1 LRNASLDIF
10 LHDTYYV
17 VAHFHY
23 VLSMGAVFGLFLGV
37 FMLFDSLT
45 SLSLN
50 NFLGKAFFKIFFAGV
65 NLTFFPL
72 HFSGLQGQPRKYLR
86 YREDYLFHQTLS
98 SLGSLISF
106 FGLFL
111 FIYSVLEVFLR
122 FRLVVSGSLSFII
135 TGFNCSFFSH

>member
-1 LRNASLDIF
+1 
-10 LHDTYYV
+10 
-17 VAHFHY
+17 
-23 VLSMGAVFGLFLGV
+23 
-37 FMLFDSLT
+37 MLFDSLT

-106 FGLFL
+106 LVCFYL
-111 FIYSVLEVFLR
+111 FIQFWK
-122 FRLVVSGSLSFII
+122 
-135 TGFNCSFFSH
+135 FF